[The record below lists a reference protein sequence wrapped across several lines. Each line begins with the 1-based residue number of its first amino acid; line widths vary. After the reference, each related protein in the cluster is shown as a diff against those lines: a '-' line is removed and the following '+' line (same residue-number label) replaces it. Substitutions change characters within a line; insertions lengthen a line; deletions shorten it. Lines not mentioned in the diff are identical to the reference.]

1 MPRTLSFPAPS
12 ATTCPIC
19 HLRLSQPRCDTCGV
33 DFRSP
38 EGGRLWA
45 LDHQLHDLCGERN
58 AVVRTLLEPAAVPAP
73 PASFASL
80 GVSDAMVHPPGPKVP
95 RLAEPVL
102 SAAASGAPLA
112 LPPLV
117 QPGEAA
123 PDPTWAPGAAP
134 GGPTPVDPSAGS
146 TGPPPMG
153 AEPAPRPGWSAPEVL
168 VALGALSL
176 VAAVAVFTAVSW
188 DRLAATAQG
197 ALLVVLTG
205 VVVGG
210 AVACR
215 RRGLLATAESLG
227 AVGVALGLADVHVAR
242 VALDGAASGR
252 VVTGVGVG
260 VLAGAAVLVGRSMR
274 LRSLTAAGAGL
285 AFLPGPILVASSPSV
300 LLLAAVATAQALLA
314 VTVDRH
320 LGRCTLARAVTR
332 VGAVL
337 SWAIAGL
344 LALGAGVDGLITTAA
359 GLGADGSQG
368 PAGSMALLVALAAV
382 AVVAVLVAGWTR
394 PTQSLVLTA
403 AVGAVVAAAG
413 LGATTAVSSI
423 EAWLAVMA
431 ASGGLVALVGLGVA
445 HRDPARPWAAVTGN
459 GVAVAAAAS
468 AYAGVQVVAT
478 ALALLGSTG
487 SGADGDAGTP
497 LVDRFGT
504 DVERSLLADGLT
516 LAHLGALLAVG
527 LVGWAGRRR
536 WAVPV
541 LAVATGAVAVGA
553 PVALDLTVGVAVTGL
568 LPLVVAGA
576 ALAVRRGDRDPWLRA
591 LLVGL
596 AALVV
601 VVSVAST
608 ALVLAVTAVV
618 VAAGMAVAA
627 AALVRHEAVAAGW
640 TGGALAALLATVVLD
655 VVVLGH
661 GRGAVAVSLAIAAA
675 LVAGVGPVVERL
687 RPRATEAVGVADL
700 LACLGLLTALVAA
713 PSLDGASVV
722 VALAGAAAGL
732 SALRPS
738 RRLAWIGAVGASV
751 LLVWLRLGA
760 GGIVVPEAY
769 TLPFAAG
776 LLVVGAYVRWDETVD
791 GSWLRLGPGLAVAL
805 GPSTL
810 LALSLDDLGRTVA
823 VVVAGVAVTVWGAAG
838 RAQAPLALG
847 GAAVGAIALRHL
859 APVAADLPRYLVFAA
874 AGVVLVAVGAT
885 FEQRRRDLR
894 QARDAFARL
903 Q

>member
-12 ATTCPIC
+12 AATCPIC
-19 HLRLSQPRCDTCGV
+19 HLHLSQPRCDTCGV
-33 DFRSP
+33 DFRSD
-38 EGGRLWA
+38 EGERLWA
-45 LDHQLHDLCGERN
+45 LDHQLHDLCGVRN
-58 AVVRTLLEPAAVPAP
+58 TVVRTLLEPAAVNAP
-73 PASFASL
+73 TASFGSP
-80 GVSDAMVHPPGPKVP
+80 GGGDATMHPSGPHA
-95 RLAEPVL
+95 RYADGPVL
-102 SAAASGAPLA
+102 PSASSGAPLTLSPGA
-112 LPPLV
+112 P
-117 QPGEAA
+117 PGEAG

-134 GGPTPVDPSAGS
+134 GGPMPVAPAAGS
-146 TGPPPMG
+146 AGPPPRA

-176 VAAVAVFTAVSW
+176 VAAVAVFTAVTW

-197 ALLVVLTG
+197 ALLVALT
-205 VVVGG
+205 VVMAGG
-210 AVACR
+210 AVVCR
-215 RRGLLATAESLG
+215 RRGLVATAESLG
-227 AVGVALGLADVHVAR
+227 AVAVALGLADVHVAR
-242 VALDGAASGR
+242 VALDGVASGR
-252 VVTGVGVG
+252 AVTGIGVG
-260 VLAGAAVLVGRSMR
+260 VLAGVAVLVGRTTG

-285 AFLPGPILVASSPSV
+285 AFLPAPTLVASSPSV
-300 LLLAAVATAQALLA
+300 LLLAAVATAQALVA
-314 VTVDRH
+314 VAVDP
-320 LGRCTLARAVTR
+320 TLERWTLERAVTR
-332 VGAVL
+332 VGAML
-337 SWAIAGL
+337 SWAAAGL
-344 LALGAGVDGLITTAA
+344 LALAAGVAGLAAGAA
-359 GLGADGSQG
+359 GLGADPSQAPG
-368 PAGSMALLVALAAV
+368 GSMAVLVALAAV
-382 AVVAVLVAGWTR
+382 AVTAVVVSGWTR

-403 AVGAVVAAAG
+403 AAGAVVTAAG
-413 LGATTAVSSI
+413 LGAASAVSSI

-459 GVAVAAAAS
+459 GVALAAAAS

-487 SGADGDAGTP
+487 SGADGDVGTR

-516 LAHLGALLAVG
+516 LAHLAALLAVG

-568 LPLVVAGA
+568 LPMVVAGA
-576 ALAVRRGDRDPWLRA
+576 AVLVRRGDTDAWMRS

-601 VVSVAST
+601 VVSLGSA
-608 ALVLAVTAVV
+608 ALVLGVTAVV
-618 VAAGMAVAA
+618 VAAAVSVAG
-627 AALVRHEAVAAGW
+627 AALVRDEAAAAGW
-640 TGGALAALLATVVLD
+640 LGGALAALLATVVLD

-661 GRGAVAVSLAIAAA
+661 GRGAVAVSLAVAAT
-675 LVAGVGPVVERL
+675 LVAAVGPMVERL

-700 LACLGLLTALVAA
+700 VAGLGLVLAGLISPTV
-713 PSLDGASVV
+713 DGASFVV
-722 VALAGAAAGL
+722 VLAGLVAGL
-732 SALRPS
+732 SALRLS
-738 RRLAWIGAVGASV
+738 RRLGWIVAVAAGV
-751 LLVWLRLGA
+751 LLTWLRLGSA
-760 GGIVVPEAY
+760 GVTVSEAY
-769 TLPFAAG
+769 TLPLAAG
-776 LLVVGAYVRWDETVD
+776 LLVVGACLRWDDAID

-805 GPSTL
+805 LPSTV
-810 LALSLDDLGRTVA
+810 LALGLDDVRRTVA

-847 GAAVGAIALRHL
+847 AAAVGAVALRHL
-859 APVAADLPRYLVFAA
+859 APVAAEVPRYLAFAA